1 MAARQADSGWLGA
14 ALMAVVPFLTIVAS
28 VVYSYKTEALSQLA
42 RTSSVPLSL
51 GIFFAGLA
59 SACLYLLPTIVAW
72 LRKKRRAWTIFALD
86 LFLGWTGVAWLATL
100 IWASVKD

>member
-1 MAARQADSGWLGA
+1 
-14 ALMAVVPFLTIVAS
+14 MAVIPFLTIVAC
-28 VVYSYKTEALSQLA
+28 VTYSYKTQALPRLA
-42 RTSSVPLSL
+42 SSSSVLLSF
-51 GIFFAGLA
+51 GIFFAGLS

-86 LFLGWTGVAWLATL
+86 LLLGWTGVVWLATL